1 MNSIV
6 VVGGGL
12 AGLRTAEALRRE
24 GYAGR
29 LTIVGDEGD
38 FPPYDRPPL
47 SKRFL
52 AGAAELERIRLKST
66 TELGAEVILNRR
78 AAALDTG
85 ARTVTLDDGSSL
97 DYDGL
102 VIATGVRPRF
112 LPGPG
117 VTLRRVADSL
127 RIKQAIDA
135 GGRIAVVG
143 AGFIGCEV
151 ASTASERGCPA
162 TLIEVL
168 PLPLGRVLGERM
180 GTFIADLHRSNGV
193 DVRLG
198 VGVESIDDTGV
209 HVADGSHVL
218 ADLVVVGIGVV
229 PNTEW
234 LDGALGITVD
244 NGVVCDETL
253 LAAPGVVAV
262 GDVCRWYHPRYSEH
276 IRVEHWTNAVEQSAH
291 AARALLARPEP
302 FAPVPYF
309 WSDQWKTKLQ
319 FLGRAAP
326 EDDFDVVEG
335 DIDTGRFVATY
346 TRAGEVVGALCVS
359 MPARMAHWQQR
370 LAGG

>member
-24 GYAGR
+24 GFAGR

-52 AGAAELERIRLKST
+52 AGAADLERIRLKST
-66 TELGAEVILNRR
+66 AELGAEVILNRQ
-78 AAALDTG
+78 AAALDVE
-85 ARTVTLDDGSSL
+85 ARTITLDDGATL
-97 DYDGL
+97 HFDGL
-102 VIATGVRPRF
+102 VIATGVRPRN

-117 VTLRRVADSL
+117 VTLRRVADSV
-127 RIKQAIDA
+127 RIKSVIDA
-135 GGRIAVVG
+135 GGKIAVVG

-151 ASTASERGCPA
+151 ASTASERGCAA

-168 PLPLGRVLGERM
+168 PLPLGRILGERM
-180 GTFIADLHRSNGV
+180 GSFIAELHRSNGV

-198 VGVESIDDTGV
+198 VGVDSIGDTGV
-209 HVADGSHVL
+209 HLTDGAHIT

-229 PNTEW
+229 PNIEW
-234 LDGALGITVD
+234 LDGCGGITVD
-244 NGVVCDETL
+244 NGVVCDEAL
-253 LAAPGVVAV
+253 RAADGVVAV
-262 GDVCRWYHPRYSEH
+262 GDVCRWYHPRYGEH
-276 IRVEHWTNAVEQSAH
+276 VRVEHWTNAVEQSAH
-291 AARALLARPEP
+291 AARTLLGRPEP

-309 WSDQWKTKLQ
+309 WSDQWRTKLQ
-319 FLGRAAP
+319 FLGRAGP
-326 EDDFDVVEG
+326 DDDFEVEEG
-335 DIDTGRFVATY
+335 DMASGRFVATY
-346 TRAGEVVGALCVS
+346 TRKGELVGALCVS

-370 LAGG
+370 LTG